1 MVLRCILFICFSTGF
16 VYSQNFKSSQSIGF
30 GKTSIENK
38 TILYSIGQSS
48 QIGSYNFD
56 SKSILIG
63 FLSSFFNS
71 EKEESVSDLVVF
83 PNPSS
88 NYFNLKYNRPSN
100 PSIMLF
106 DLNGQ
111 NIEITV
117 RKKTEKEYVITNLE
131 YLPAANYILISDN
144 NGIQDI
150 HILILEK

>member
-48 QIGSYNFD
+48 LIGSYNFD
-56 SKSILIG
+56 KKNVLTG

-71 EKEESVSDLVVF
+71 EKQKSISDLVVF

-88 NYFNLKYNRPSN
+88 NYFNLKYNHPGN

-111 NIEITV
+111 NLEITV
-117 RKKTEKEYVITNLE
+117 RKKNEREYMITNLE
-131 YLPAANYILISDN
+131 YLPAAEYILISEN
-144 NGIQDI
+144 NGVQDFQ
-150 HILILEK
+150 ILILEK

>member
-1 MVLRCILFICFSTGF
+1 MCFSTGF

-88 NYFNLKYNRPSN
+88 NYFNLKYNRPGN

-117 RKKTEKEYVITNLE
+117 RKKTEKEYIITNLE
-131 YLPAANYILISDN
+131 HLPAAEYILISEN
-144 NGIQDI
+144 NGIQDF